1 MEPVVDRAAE
11 TLPLPDGKQGGEPQ
25 PERPKGRIKRIKA
38 FFGRHKMLLWWLH
51 SAYALFLGVMVI
63 LFAQKGFEHARVL
76 AATLGG
82 ALIAMLVVFR
92 IFGVGKEQKEKVHK
106 SRGSKIRFLLITYL
120 LKNLYQPMLFF
131 VLPFYWKASSIDSVN
146 GWFVFLLGILA
157 FLSTMDIIF
166 DRFLVRHRVWAAS
179 YYGLTLFACLNLV
192 IPALFP
198 NVPTIVTLLSSA
210 FLSVVGFWLLHFPLG
225 SLKEKRSWLILLA
238 VALAFTSIVYVARRG
253 IPPVPLYVQHGAVGP
268 ERLPDGRLALEVGA
282 VHESRLGDMWAVTE
296 VALPGGEGDTF
307 RHVWRYRDGDFTQD
321 VATEKGAGEAKGT
334 IRLTSALKRETL
346 PAKVA
351 GRWTVDVMTEE
362 GQIVGRTR
370 FEVLE

>member
-11 TLPLPDGKQGGEPQ
+11 TLPLSGGKPPGEPQ
-25 PERPKGRIKRIKA
+25 PDKPKGLFGRIKA
-38 FFGRHKMLLWWLH
+38 FFGRHKALLWWLH
-51 SAYALFLGVMVI
+51 SSYALFLGVMVI

-82 ALIAMLVVFR
+82 ALLVMLVVFR
-92 IFGVGKEQKEKVHK
+92 IFGAGKEQKENVHK

-131 VLPFYWKASSIDSVN
+131 VLPFYWKSSSIDSVN
-146 GWFVFLLGILA
+146 GWFVFLLGVLA

-166 DRFLVRHRVWAAS
+166 DRFLVRHRIWAS
-179 YYGLTLFACLNLV
+179 IYYGLTLFAGLNLV
-192 IPALFP
+192 IPASFP
-198 NVPTIVTLLSSA
+198 NVPTLVTLLTSA

-225 SLKEKRSWLILLA
+225 SLKEKRSWIILLA
-238 VALAFTSIVYVARRG
+238 AALSFTSIVYVARRG

-282 VHESRLGDMWAVTE
+282 VHTTRLGDLWAVIE
-296 VALPGGEGDTF
+296 VALPGGEGDAF
-307 RHVWRYRDGDFTQD
+307 RHVWRYRDGDFAQD
-321 VATEKGAGEAKGT
+321 VPTEKAPGDKPGT
-334 IRLTSALKRETL
+334 LRLTSALKMETL
-346 PAKVA
+346 PAKVV
-351 GRWTVDVMTEE
+351 GRWTVDVVTED